1 MLGQMMDMPLLVSS
15 ILRHAARHFGET
27 EVVSR
32 RVEGDLHRYSYARCE
47 ERARQ
52 LASALEGAGIRVGDR
67 VASIAWNGYR
77 HLELYYGV
85 GGMGAVIH
93 TINPRLHPEQIAWIL
108 NHAED
113 RIVAFDATFLPI
125 VEAIASKCPHVRL
138 WLAMV
143 DADRQPAGG
152 KVEGLANYET
162 FLEGGDTDWR

>member
-32 RVEGDLHRYSYARCE
+32 RVEGDLHRYTYADCE
-47 ERARQ
+47 QRARQ
-52 LASALEGAGIRVGDR
+52 LASALEHAGISAGER

-93 TINPRLHPEQIAWIL
+93 TINPRLHPEQIAWII

-113 RIVAFDATFLPI
+113 RVVAFDVTFLPI
-125 VEAIASKCPHVRL
+125 VQAVAPMWPCASRRSQM
-138 WLAMV
+138 W
-143 DADRQPAGG
+143 PA
-152 KVEGLANYET
+152 
-162 FLEGGDTDWR
+162 